1 MYKHLFKT
9 STVGMTREEWLT
21 HRRTSIGGSDAATI
35 VGLNKYASPYSLWAE
50 KRGLIPEKEDTEAM
64 RQGRDLEDYVARR
77 FAEATGKKV
86 RRENSIIRNPD
97 YPYAHANVDRLIVG
111 ENAGL
116 ECKTTSVMNLSKFKN
131 GEYPAHYYVQCMH
144 YMMITGADRWYLA
157 ILVLGREFMVF
168 CIERDEDEIAALA
181 SAEAD
186 FWTLV
191 ESGAA
196 PSVDG
201 HEATGS
207 AIDEIFGGSDAP
219 TVDLMAME
227 KDLDL
232 YFAKKAE
239 VEIVKTELDEV
250 SNRIKTYMGDATSGV
265 SERYRVLWAPQ
276 SRMSFDSKKF
286 AKEHPEIDLSGYYKQ
301 STSRPF
307 KPSIIGG

>member
-1 MYKHLFKT
+1 MYKHLIKT

-77 FAEATGKKV
+77 FAEETGKKV

-97 YPYAHANVDRLIVG
+97 HPYAHANVDRLIVG

-186 FWTLV
+186 FWALV
-191 ESGAA
+191 ESGSA

-201 HEATGS
+201 HEATGN
-207 AIDEIFGGSDAP
+207 AIDEIFGGSEAP
-219 TVDLMAME
+219 TVDLTAME
-227 KDLDL
+227 KDIDL

-265 SERYRVLWAPQ
+265 SERYRVSWAPQ